1 MAVVLALAAAF
12 LFALGVVLQQRVATE
27 ASPEEAASA
36 GFMLRLA
43 RKPVWL
49 AGVVA
54 DAAGFACQAI
64 ALGAGR
70 LVVVQP
76 LLASSMVFALP
87 LAAKINGRKVSRREL
102 AAAIAV
108 SVGLAAFLVFSNPSK
123 GVDDARP
130 VQWLASCAVIGVVC
144 IVLVVAA
151 RGRGPAGRAMLYG
164 AASGILY
171 GLTAALTKATV
182 DRFGDGL
189 GAVLLDWHVYALI
202 VAGYLGTSLAQSSLQ
217 SGALGAALASQAAMN
232 PVASLALGI
241 VILDER
247 LHETTLG
254 VVITVIA
261 LIAVLAGLYVLAV
274 GQAADAAEPAAPAPP
289 AAAVGSSD

>member
-182 DRFGDGL
+182 DRL
-189 GAVLLDWHVYALI
+189 PRRRARSGAPLDWHVYALI

-241 VILDER
+241 SLSSTSACTR
-247 LHETTLG
+247 
-254 VVITVIA
+254 
-261 LIAVLAGLYVLAV
+261 
-274 GQAADAAEPAAPAPP
+274 PRS
-289 AAAVGSSD
+289 GS